1 RPLPWRAYLALIAPL
16 ALDGLAQLL
25 GLHESSPLLRVVTG
39 GLFGLATVWLAYPYL
54 EMGMEEVRRT
64 VSEKMRLT

>member
-1 RPLPWRAYLALIAPL
+1 M
-16 ALDGLAQLL
+16 
-25 GLHESSPLLRVVTG
+25 RVITG

-64 VSEKMRLT
+64 VSERMRLTQGFGKNQAEFT